1 MKEDNRHTDPESLS
15 ADFTPSTPGQDSGEG
30 MTHDVLPETPVPQDC
45 TQDMTAG
52 SRCECEPH
60 HDTVTENTGA
70 KATATPSAD
79 EDFAEVCSDSSSLDE
94 DDSDDGGGDSP
105 RGIPNP
111 FNEMFREAS
120 RLLGETVRQRRS
132 STLDPTG
139 KSGTPVLD
147 SFSTDLTAAAA
158 ADSLDPVVGREEE
171 MARIAEILCR
181 RKKNNPILI
190 GEPGVGKSAVVEG
203 LAQQIARRTCSP
215 VLFTKRILALDLTAV
230 VAGTKYRG
238 DFEERIKGVIKE
250 LEANPDIII
259 FIDEIHT
266 LIGAG
271 GASGGMDAANI
282 LKPALARGGIQCIGA
297 TTTDEYRKSI
307 ERDGALDRRFQ
318 KVQINATTTEET
330 LHILRNIK
338 TRYERHH
345 HVTFT
350 DSALS
355 ACVTLTERYIPDRQ
369 LPDKAIDAMDETGS
383 RLHLQNT
390 LHSPAIRKAE
400 QQLLEIQAKKKR
412 AVMSQNYELAAAL
425 RDEQEKTKNRLQK
438 LMSGN
443 GDTHDS
449 YATAGEDDVRQTVSQ
464 MSGIPLRHVDTHEMS
479 RLRTLADTLRR
490 TVVGQEHAV
499 SAVVRSIQRSRLGL
513 HDPRRPVGAYMF
525 LGPTGV
531 GKTYLAQQIAEQL
544 FGTADALI
552 RIDMSE
558 YNESFNTSRLVGAPP
573 GYVGHDEG
581 GQLTERVRRRP
592 YSVILLDEIEKAHPS
607 VYNILLQ
614 VLDEGR
620 LTDSNGHL
628 TDFRHTII
636 IMTSNTGTRQLKDF
650 GRGIGFPAAQTDAGR
665 PAAEDT
671 ERAAGIM
678 KRALERQFAPE
689 FLNRLDEI
697 VTFNQL
703 TLPSVRKIIDNELAG
718 LRQRLHALG
727 YSLSVSEKAKDYI
740 ARQGYDI
747 QYGARPLKRA
757 VQQHVTDAV
766 CNIML
771 NQSIE
776 PGAVIRITHPKADG
790 PLVITTAE
798 DKKRKTKPA
807 ATS

>member
-1 MKEDNRHTDPESLS
+1 MKENNRHTDPESLS
-15 ADFTPSTPGQDSGEG
+15 ADFSSSTPGQDSGEG
-30 MTHDVLPETPVPQDC
+30 MTHDVLHESPMPQDC

-52 SRCECEPH
+52 SREECEPH

-94 DDSDDGGGDSP
+94 DDSDDGSGDSP

-338 TRYERHH
+338 TRYEKHH
-345 HVTFT
+345 HVSFT

-383 RLHLQNT
+383 RLHLQST
-390 LHSPAIRKAE
+390 LHSPAIRKVE

-531 GKTYLAQQIAEQL
+531 GKTFLAQQIAEQL

-650 GRGIGFPAAQTDAGR
+650 GRGIGFPAAQTDAGC
-665 PAAEDT
+665 PAADDA

-678 KRALERQFAPE
+678 KRALEKQFAPE

-697 VTFNQL
+697 VTFSQL

-790 PLVITTAE
+790 PLVITTTE
-798 DKKRKTKPA
+798 EKRRKQKPA
-807 ATS
+807 ATT

>member
-1 MKEDNRHTDPESLS
+1 
-15 ADFTPSTPGQDSGEG
+15 
-30 MTHDVLPETPVPQDC
+30 
-45 TQDMTAG
+45 
-52 SRCECEPH
+52 
-60 HDTVTENTGA
+60 
-70 KATATPSAD
+70 
-79 EDFAEVCSDSSSLDE
+79 
-94 DDSDDGGGDSP
+94 
-105 RGIPNP
+105 
-111 FNEMFREAS
+111 
-120 RLLGETVRQRRS
+120 
-132 STLDPTG
+132 
-139 KSGTPVLD
+139 
-147 SFSTDLTAAAA
+147 
-158 ADSLDPVVGREEE
+158 
-171 MARIAEILCR
+171 
-181 RKKNNPILI
+181 
-190 GEPGVGKSAVVEG
+190 
-203 LAQQIARRTCSP
+203 
-215 VLFTKRILALDLTAV
+215 
-230 VAGTKYRG
+230 
-238 DFEERIKGVIKE
+238 
-250 LEANPDIII
+250 
-259 FIDEIHT
+259 
-266 LIGAG
+266 
-271 GASGGMDAANI
+271 
-282 LKPALARGGIQCIGA
+282 
-297 TTTDEYRKSI
+297 
-307 ERDGALDRRFQ
+307 
-318 KVQINATTTEET
+318 
-330 LHILRNIK
+330 
-338 TRYERHH
+338 
-345 HVTFT
+345 
-350 DSALS
+350 
-355 ACVTLTERYIPDRQ
+355 
-369 LPDKAIDAMDETGS
+369 
-383 RLHLQNT
+383 
-390 LHSPAIRKAE
+390 
-400 QQLLEIQAKKKR
+400 
-412 AVMSQNYELAAAL
+412 
-425 RDEQEKTKNRLQK
+425 
-438 LMSGN
+438 
-443 GDTHDS
+443 
-449 YATAGEDDVRQTVSQ
+449 
-464 MSGIPLRHVDTHEMS
+464 
-479 RLRTLADTLRR
+479 
-490 TVVGQEHAV
+490 
-499 SAVVRSIQRSRLGL
+499 
-513 HDPRRPVGAYMF
+513 MF

-531 GKTYLAQQIAEQL
+531 GKTFLAQQIAEQL

-798 DKKRKTKPA
+798 DKKRKPKPA
-807 ATS
+807 ATT

>member
-1 MKEDNRHTDPESLS
+1 MKEDNRHTNPGSLS
-15 ADFTPSTPGQDSGEG
+15 ADFSPSTPGQDSGEG
-30 MTHDVLPETPVPQDC
+30 MTHDVLPESPMPQDC

-52 SRCECEPH
+52 SREECAPR

-79 EDFAEVCSDSSSLDE
+79 EDFADVCSDSSSLDE
-94 DDSDDGGGDSP
+94 DDSDDGSGDSP

-132 STLDPTG
+132 STLDPAG

-215 VLFTKRILALDLTAV
+215 VLFSKRILALDLTAV

-443 GDTHDS
+443 GDTPDS
-449 YATAGEDDVRQTVSQ
+449 CATAGEDDVRQTVSQ

-531 GKTYLAQQIAEQL
+531 GKTFLAQQIAEQL

-650 GRGIGFPAAQTDAGR
+650 GRGIGFPAAQTDADR
-665 PAAEDT
+665 HAAEDT

-678 KRALERQFAPE
+678 KRALEKQFAPE

-798 DKKRKTKPA
+798 DKKRKPKPA
-807 ATS
+807 ATP

>member
-1 MKEDNRHTDPESLS
+1 M
-15 ADFTPSTPGQDSGEG
+15 
-30 MTHDVLPETPVPQDC
+30 
-45 TQDMTAG
+45 
-52 SRCECEPH
+52 
-60 HDTVTENTGA
+60 
-70 KATATPSAD
+70 
-79 EDFAEVCSDSSSLDE
+79 
-94 DDSDDGGGDSP
+94 
-105 RGIPNP
+105 
-111 FNEMFREAS
+111 
-120 RLLGETVRQRRS
+120 
-132 STLDPTG
+132 
-139 KSGTPVLD
+139 
-147 SFSTDLTAAAA
+147 
-158 ADSLDPVVGREEE
+158 
-171 MARIAEILCR
+171 
-181 RKKNNPILI
+181 
-190 GEPGVGKSAVVEG
+190 EG

-318 KVQINATTTEET
+318 KVQINATSTEET

-383 RLHLQNT
+383 RLHLQST
-390 LHSPAIRKAE
+390 LHSPAIRKVE

-443 GDTHDS
+443 GDTQDS

-499 SAVVRSIQRSRLGL
+499 SAVVRSRQRSRLGL

-790 PLVITTAE
+790 PLVITTTE
-798 DKKRKTKPA
+798 DKKRKPKPA